1 MTQVKHF
8 FLLNH
13 FSILFKW
20 NAPDRGIKGIEWLYR
35 GETCPWRWIF
45 LVTRNHYYEA
55 ASLTFKMG
63 QTFSQIND
71 DQEQQKIYR
80 SMQKRLEYIKA
91 KLYNNALNNDCLPI
105 VCAVDKF
112 HEFRLRVEDESED
125 RLEKKINKKT

>member
-1 MTQVKHF
+1 
-8 FLLNH
+8 
-13 FSILFKW
+13 
-20 NAPDRGIKGIEWLYR
+20 
-35 GETCPWRWIF
+35 
-45 LVTRNHYYEA
+45 
-55 ASLTFKMG
+55 MG